1 MTRGLVSILFAVGNA
16 VGALAAPPTGA
27 LMDRF
32 GVRKVL
38 LATILLF
45 STGFLLFSVSQNVLT
60 VFLVYVG
67 VISLGFD
74 ALAYGCSTV
83 VVNAWFNKYK
93 SAAMAMLNS
102 GTALGALI
110 VVPILAFAI
119 DIWSWRVAA
128 ALAGLIILLVG
139 LPAVLFARNTPEEMG
154 YEPDGIGGR
163 TVLPPTQV
171 QPTVSGLTAMQ
182 AMRTRTF
189 WMLAGAV
196 AAFGTTL
203 VTVQIH
209 FVPIM
214 VWKGMDEVGGSLLV
228 TLRYFVGIPMVITIG
243 FMADRL
249 SRLRVGIVAA
259 ILLAFGFAILE
270 RGNAVWIIW
279 VATILM
285 APSLSL
291 YALMWASVGDAFGRR
306 SFATIRGI
314 ITAIQVVGIL
324 GVPILTGYI
333 FEWTGAY
340 TLALWMLAGIAALSA
355 AFMALTPRG
364 IRTVASGARP
374 ASGG

>member
-1 MTRGLVSILFAVGNA
+1 MLVKFFVLFILNVTTTSCPQRSSDVDGLILWLLNFN
-16 VGALAAPPTGA
+16 
-27 LMDRF
+27 F
-32 GVRKVL
+32 GS
-38 LATILLF
+38 ILLF
-45 STGFLLFSVSQNVLT
+45 SAGFLLFSQSQNVLT

-83 VVNAWFNKYK
+83 MVNAWFNKYK

-102 GTALGALI
+102 GTALGALV
-110 VVPILAFAI
+110 VVPILAFSI
-119 DIWSWRVAA
+119 EYWSWRVAA
-128 ALAGLIILLVG
+128 AVAGLIVLLVG
-139 LPAVLFARNTPEEMG
+139 MPAVLFTRNTPEEMG
-154 YEPDGIGGR
+154 YEPDGTGGR
-163 TVLPPTQV
+163 TVLPSTQA
-171 QPTVSGLTAMQ
+171 QGAASGLTVMQ

-189 WMLAGAV
+189 WTLTGAV

-203 VTVQIH
+203 VTLQIH

-214 VWKGMDEVGGSLLV
+214 VWKGMDEVGGALLV
-228 TLRYFVGIPMVITIG
+228 TLRYFVGIPMVVTIG
-243 FMADRL
+243 WMADRL
-249 SRLRVGIVAA
+249 SRLRVGMVAA
-259 ILLAFGFAILE
+259 TLLALGIAVLE
-270 RGNAVWIIW
+270 LGNAVWIFW

-324 GVPILTGYI
+324 GVPILAGYV
-333 FEWTGAY
+333 FDQTGAY
-340 TLALWMLAGIAALSA
+340 TIALWLLVGTSA
-355 AFMALTPRG
+355 MSAVFMALTLRG
-364 IRTVASGARP
+364 SRTVASGARP